1 MCTGGG
7 NSAALLARLGV
18 ADTAVGGAVGGA
30 VAGTAGSQAALLARL
45 GVTDS
50 TGSTPVGSL
59 LPELVFFTVMCNQF
73 GWISF

>member
-18 ADTAVGGAVGGA
+18 ADTAVGGA